1 MMPATV
7 SWRPLKKRKSGI
19 KIERLE
25 KDCPWLLDQITLEV
39 AQTRPEIPVKN
50 PTKVAIRNG
59 FIEKLVIPSKANRS
73 IRNNP
78 NFEFPFAL
86 GFLSYSRVT
95 C

>member
-25 KDCPWLLDQITLEV
+25 EGCSWLLDKITLEV
-39 AQTRPEIPVKN
+39 AQTRPKIPVKK
-50 PTKVAIRNG
+50 PTKVAILNG
-59 FIEKLVIPSKANRS
+59 FMEKLVIPSKANRS
-73 IRNNP
+73 IRNKP
-78 NFEFPFAL
+78 NFDFPFAL